1 MCSSLR
7 KPEITDSSSSPANSP
22 SASCRSNLP
31 PRQIAPTG
39 LFVDEKNGDRGM
51 VVFVDAQLRM
61 SKRFDAA
68 GLAEGSSQSIQAGIP
83 KAKLVLG
90 FRECPSTYPS
100 ERNFGDLP
108 RRLQKDGPVPVDI
121 ALSLVEMGRYSLHLG
136 SC

>member
-1 MCSSLR
+1 
-7 KPEITDSSSSPANSP
+7 
-22 SASCRSNLP
+22 
-31 PRQIAPTG
+31 
-39 LFVDEKNGDRGM
+39 M

>member
-1 MCSSLR
+1 V
-7 KPEITDSSSSPANSP
+7 
-22 SASCRSNLP
+22 
-31 PRQIAPTG
+31 PTG

-90 FRECPSTYPS
+90 FRECPFDVPLGEEFWRPAEAAS
-100 ERNFGDLP
+100 EGWASY
-108 RRLQKDGPVPVDI
+108 GI
-121 ALSLVEMGRYSLHLG
+121 GRA
-136 SC
+136 SCVRTRHTCSISW